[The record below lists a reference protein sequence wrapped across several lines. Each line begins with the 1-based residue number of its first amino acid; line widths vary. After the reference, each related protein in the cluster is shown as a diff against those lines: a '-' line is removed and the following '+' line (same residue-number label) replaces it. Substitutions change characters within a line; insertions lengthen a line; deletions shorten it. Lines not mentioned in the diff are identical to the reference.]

1 MFKAGT
7 LVRVRA
13 ESAFRGDKLG
23 WVVKKCPKDGGT
35 IVYIPG
41 DDLPYHE
48 YCVKETD
55 FIEAVKKRD
64 DLSGQVSSQP
74 KP

>member
-1 MFKAGT
+1 MFKPGT
-7 LVRVRA
+7 LVKVQVA
-13 ESAFRGDKLG
+13 ASFRDYKLG
-23 WVVKKCPKDGGT
+23 WVVKKCVKDGGT

-55 FIEAVKKRD
+55 FIEPVKKRD
-64 DLSGQVSSQP
+64 DSIP
-74 KP
+74 